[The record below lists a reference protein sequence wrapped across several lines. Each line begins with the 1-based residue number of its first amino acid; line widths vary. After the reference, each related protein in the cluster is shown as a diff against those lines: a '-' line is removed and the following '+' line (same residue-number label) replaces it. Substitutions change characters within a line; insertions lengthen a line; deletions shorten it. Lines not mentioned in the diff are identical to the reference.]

1 VSADY
6 WLVDDDGRSVDEGGA
21 YNVTY
26 NLGRM
31 LRAAGFP
38 SWDALVGAP
47 AVEAAGVLHG
57 VSGRLRADKERLV
70 AEFSP
75 ANGWGSWEW
84 AVQFVETFRDGC
96 AGHPEAKIEAWL

>member
-6 WLVDDDGRSVDEGGA
+6 WLVDGEGRSVDEDSTN
-21 YNVTY
+21 NVTY

-47 AVEAAGVLHG
+47 AVEVAGVLHG
-57 VSGRLRADKERLV
+57 VSRQLRADRGRLV

-84 AVQFVETFRDGC
+84 AVDFVEAFRDGC
-96 AGHPEAKIEAWL
+96 AEHPGAKIEAWL